1 MVQKQLYTS
10 ETAYL
15 TEQPGENCTISLFV
29 RLIADDGKAITD
41 GETVTV
47 CVDVPKEN
55 VPLWMDCE
63 MPPEEPEPMTET
75 EQKARAFDILMGVTE

>member
-10 ETAYL
+10 EAAYL
-15 TEQPGENCTISLFV
+15 TEHPSENCTISLFV

-47 CVDVPKEN
+47 CVDVLKEN

-75 EQKARAFDILMGVTE
+75 EQKARAYDILTGVSE

>member
-10 ETAYL
+10 EAAYL
-15 TEQPGENCTISLFV
+15 TEQPTENCTISPFV
-29 RLIADDGKAITD
+29 RLIADDGKAITN

-47 CVDVPKEN
+47 CADVLKEK

-63 MPPEEPEPMTET
+63 MPPEDSEPMTDT
-75 EQKARAFDILMGVTE
+75 EEKAMAFDILMGVIE